1 MVMRMP
7 PSFLGM
13 AAMGLEY
20 GEVECWMRTAARHWS
35 MTASAFLARIGFIRK
50 RWEVT
55 GALSGRMVIL
65 KGIRTHEPKSV
76 LDVEKTSDSSRR
88 ASPKSSM
95 TDGDQPAPWR
105 SNVMS
110 QEGTGADAGA
120 DDHQPPD
127 LSAGGGYGG

>member
-1 MVMRMP
+1 MLDEADGQALVDDGI
-7 PSFLGM
+7 SFLGQDRVHRL
-13 AAMGLEY
+13 GR
-20 GEVECWMRTAARHWS
+20 G
-35 MTASAFLARIGFIRK
+35 
-50 RWEVT
+50 VT
-55 GALSGRMVIL
+55 GALSGGTVFL
-65 KGIRTHEPKSV
+65 KGIRTHEPTSV

-88 ASPKSSM
+88 ASLKSSM